1 MKKVFI
7 FVPAFGNTLTATTF
21 LSTHQISQVLTSK
34 SVGASV
40 STLSFPDIAELR
52 SMVATI
58 WHDTMPD
65 IDYLLFIDADMGVD
79 PNMVLDML
87 VFDEPIV
94 GTIYP
99 QRKLPVSWAGSGE
112 GSPQSERRGNFMKV
126 EGVGMGCTLI
136 HKSVVK
142 TMLEKFPELAD
153 YRIDLHPAA
162 GILRQAGANRIIRC
176 FEKLDIPERGI
187 VSEDLSFCI
196 RYRRCGGQVW
206 AAIGYDVSHVGQF
219 DYRGNYLQ
227 HITQGAQMAEM
238 QQKMAEATAGQQPAP
253 TQVGWMPQPS
263 QPPVIAPMLPVQAGG
278 TVQFQQPMIAQVS
291 VNGGDA
297 SIDARSLQKDYE
309 KTRKAINKAAF
320 GDPPKRKRGRPR
332 KEKALAASGQ
342 SA

>member
-21 LSTHQISQVLTSK
+21 LSTHQISQILTSK

-79 PNMVLDML
+79 PNMILDML

-112 GSPQSERRGNFMKV
+112 GTPQSERRGNFMKV

-136 HKSVVK
+136 HKSVVQTILAK
-142 TMLEKFPELAD
+142 YPELAD

-162 GILRQAGANRIIRC
+162 GHFAAGGGQPDYPMFREVGYSGARHCQRGLVVLHPVSAMRRPGMGGNRVRCVAMSANSTIAGTICSTSRRHRKWLRQRQRLKRPQGNRST
-176 FEKLDIPERGI
+176 F
-187 VSEDLSFCI
+187 
-196 RYRRCGGQVW
+196 
-206 AAIGYDVSHVGQF
+206 
-219 DYRGNYLQ
+219 
-227 HITQGAQMAEM
+227 
-238 QQKMAEATAGQQPAP
+238 
-253 TQVGWMPQPS
+253 QVGCRSPASRRLWPQCCR
-263 QPPVIAPMLPVQAGG
+263 
-278 TVQFQQPMIAQVS
+278 
-291 VNGGDA
+291 
-297 SIDARSLQKDYE
+297 RSRYNFSS
-309 KTRKAINKAAF
+309 R
-320 GDPPKRKRGRPR
+320 
-332 KEKALAASGQ
+332 
-342 SA
+342 